1 MLHTYIFINYCPLKG
16 QGLLTGA
23 DTWSSTPD
31 PSCSS
36 ETQGEVRNLPRA
48 VGILSSRGSTPACAA
63 LSLEATSIAGQQQG
77 TSGTGH
83 FFFPSMPHSEP
94 ERGSARLDKGAF
106 LLGMDK
112 TAPKGS
118 WAFSLWGSCWA
129 LCWCLNSILVAPQ
142 ACAGSRFGYHPQEEK
157 GRWKFHSALAFHNNN
172 WDITDR
178 HCCLSS
184 LAWDFHFP

>member
-1 MLHTYIFINYCPLKG
+1 MRRGDGKYYKFSSEWPCSNCLCLPVFQINAAHLHIYKLLSFEGT
-16 QGLLTGA
+16 GLAHRGWHL
-23 DTWSSTPD
+23 SSTPD

-94 ERGSARLDKGAF
+94 ERGSCGLPGWTRE
-106 LLGMDK
+106 
-112 TAPKGS
+112 PSS
-118 WAFSLWGSCWA
+118 WAWTKLPPKAAELSHCEEAVEPFAGVWTPSL
-129 LCWCLNSILVAPQ
+129 
-142 ACAGSRFGYHPQEEK
+142 
-157 GRWKFHSALAFHNNN
+157 
-172 WDITDR
+172 
-178 HCCLSS
+178 
-184 LAWDFHFP
+184 